1 MCFIYNKSRSTI
13 IQQVNMKILI
23 VETTSWAK
31 NSAGVV
37 VCGTHKWNLWATL
50 IIAVLESQVEL
61 VQKSHDH

>member
-1 MCFIYNKSRSTI
+1 
-13 IQQVNMKILI
+13 MKILI

-31 NSAGVV
+31 NSAAVV